1 MDKRSLS
8 SSLHPGLFVAG
19 FGLVFCVLWLVVAI
33 LGVVLPILKVGLPL
47 AIAAGGWHHLQ
58 KRRQRQQALLDH
70 AFYKLLKEHDG
81 YITTLEFA
89 MTAKLSGAVA
99 RQYLDNRAKE
109 FSAQFGISE
118 VGEVFYI
125 FPVVRS
131 HPPTPFN

>member
-1 MDKRSLS
+1 MDKRSP
-8 SSLHPGLFVAG
+8 SSLHPGLFVAA
-19 FGLVFCVLWLVVAI
+19 FGLVFCVLWLLVAI
-33 LGVVLPILKVGLPL
+33 LGALLPILRVGLPL
-47 AIAAGGWHHLQ
+47 AIAAGVWHHLQ

-70 AFYKLLKEHDG
+70 TFYKLLKQHDG

-89 MTAKLSGAVA
+89 MTARLSGAIA

-131 HPPTPFN
+131 HPPAASN